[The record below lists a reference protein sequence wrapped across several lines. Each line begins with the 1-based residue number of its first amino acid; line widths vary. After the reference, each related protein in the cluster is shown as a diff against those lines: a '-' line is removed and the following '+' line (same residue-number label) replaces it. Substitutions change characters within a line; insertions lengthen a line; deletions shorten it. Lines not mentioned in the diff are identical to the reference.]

1 MLPRNEG
8 AVDRAVRLVVGVVL
22 LPGGLFLLDGLQ
34 GGVVGLVLAAIGLL
48 GLVSGT
54 TGFCPLYLPFGFS
67 TTAQGPTADRLEPT
81 SAARRI
87 PNARP

>member
-8 AVDRAVRLVVGVVL
+8 VLDRAVRLAAGVVL
-22 LPGGLFLLDGLQ
+22 LPSGLLLLDGLQ
-34 GGVVGLVLAAIGLL
+34 GGVVGLVLAAIGLF

-67 TTAQGPTADRLEPT
+67 TTGKGRSRDRL
-81 SAARRI
+81 
-87 PNARP
+87 NQ

>member
-8 AVDRAVRLVVGVVL
+8 VVDRAVRLAVGIVL
-22 LPGGLFLLDGLQ
+22 LPSGLFVLDGAQ
-34 GGVVGLVLAAIGLL
+34 GGVVGLVLAAIGLF

-67 TTAQGPTADRLEPT
+67 TEGTKAIH
-81 SAARRI
+81 SSS
-87 PNARP
+87 

>member
-8 AVDRAVRLVVGVVL
+8 AVDRAVRLAVGVVL
-22 LPGGLFLLDGLQ
+22 LPSGLFVLDGAQ
-34 GGVVGLVLAAIGLL
+34 GGVVGLVLAAIGLF

-67 TTAQGPTADRLEPT
+67 TAGTKTIH
-81 SAARRI
+81 SSS
-87 PNARP
+87 